1 MGAGVRNVPSFSNV
15 VARLVA
21 LDYHHRSRAS
31 PASSSNHFAVRR
43 GSKRCSTNVNTPR
56 DIQWWN
62 GYNGQQLDPVS
73 FLIHGLSERFS
84 PLDDEIRI
92 RAAQDLLHFSRKG
105 NEPVDVLIARF
116 ETIRGRARAEGGGAN
131 ISTESAALI
140 LLRAVGV
147 TSEQFQRLTQ
157 PYGLRLPNTEQEFS
171 QMLHNLR
178 RMGHIVEHHPS
189 NIATTL
195 NRPAGNSS
203 SQAYVS
209 YPGSDGN
216 MASSSHSSWSFVG
229 QAQPAADP
237 WSNFGSTAH
246 ESVPSSS
253 HEDWAYYVDPEAAGA
268 SVTDS
273 ATESDNGQDN
283 QPEVDLQDMTP
294 QEAGEWLF
302 WQYAEAKR
310 RWRHHTGKPV
320 RALRRVLRRKGKGKG
335 KHAYFDIS
343 STLQQSAFF
352 KGRGKGGKSS
362 GKGFGRRI
370 NPKGRDGQVL
380 KCSICSSQ
388 FHLRARCPQRPNQRG
403 NIQPAAMSSSQ
414 MSQLP
419 YPPST
424 NRQSPP
430 SMSGFVSAQS
440 VTASDGEIGSASLH
454 FMTSEGP
461 VENEV
466 PTTNSQSIVA
476 ASSAQPEHS

>member
-1 MGAGVRNVPSFSNV
+1 MSDAERSLLHDACTSRNPPRWEPGLETSLPFRTWLQDLLLWTITTDLEPHRQAAAIISQLGGA
-15 VARLVA
+15 ARDLARTLTPQEIFNGGLV
-21 LDYHHRSRAS
+21 
-31 PASSSNHFAVRR
+31 
-43 GSKRCSTNVNTPR
+43 
-56 DIQWWN
+56 
-62 GYNGQQLDPVS
+62 NGQQLDPVS

-147 TSEQFQRLTQ
+147 TSGQFQRLTQ

-268 SVTDS
+268 SDTDS

-294 QEAGEWLF
+294 QEADEWLF

-388 FHLRARCPQRPNQRG
+388 FLPRGRTNVATFSLQPCHRHRCPNCRIHHRPTDKVHQACQDLCLHRV
-403 NIQPAAMSSSQ
+403 SQ
-414 MSQLP
+414 QVME
-419 YPPST
+419 
-424 NRQSPP
+424 R
-430 SMSGFVSAQS
+430 
-440 VTASDGEIGSASLH
+440 
-454 FMTSEGP
+454 
-461 VENEV
+461 
-466 PTTNSQSIVA
+466 
-476 ASSAQPEHS
+476 